1 MKGYIKLAAVL
12 AAAALLLSCFYGC
25 GAKQPEVLDFALDGD
40 AYAFDDS
47 KGISVHDPSLFRAED
62 GTYYMYGTHIAS
74 AKSDDLI
81 HWKTVSSGV
90 FDNNATLVTVKYPLR
105 QTLAEPLSWCD
116 GYQKQSKIK
125 KEEWQTNV
133 WASDVF
139 YNRAMGQY
147 CYYACS
153 SVFGTPVS
161 VIWFASSPNPEGPF
175 EYRNCLTYSG
185 FNKLMKFGKKKYPTH
200 YAFTNLSSLIENGI
214 FTQEE
219 IENAR
224 WFDDEG
230 NYDCS
235 YGAYPNA
242 IDPAVFYDE
251 NGRLWMTY
259 GSYSGGVYLIPLMEE
274 TGMPDY
280 EYMRKTEGYDM
291 YFGKQLTKT
300 NGETGGTGEGPY
312 ITYDKETGYY
322 YLYLTY
328 GGLAALD
335 GYNIREYRSGN
346 PDGPYVDAMG
356 NDALD
361 MMNTGLKING
371 NYKFSFHDTARLS
384 GGHSSCFIDNDGK
397 LYQAYH
403 QRFNDG
409 EGAAFYDEIHQM
421 LRTENGWHA
430 MLPLKYNGETAA
442 PVSISDIAG
451 TYECV
456 LFGDETTAVSGEQG
470 WSDASSI
477 VEPCVRA
484 EISADGQ
491 LKIYSENQKDFVE
504 SRLILKDNSC
514 MFSFEYEKETYY
526 GVFCMGTDD
535 GGRQAMTWSA
545 VGNNNKTIWGVAE

>member
-1 MKGYIKLAAVL
+1 MKRFLKITAVFMSAVL
-12 AAAALLLSCFYGC
+12 IISCFYGC
-25 GAKQPEVLDFALDGD
+25 GAKKAEVLDFALDGD

-62 GTYYMYGTHIAS
+62 GTYYIYGTHIAS

-81 HWKTVSSGV
+81 NWKTVSNGV
-90 FDNNATLVTVKYPLR
+90 FDNNATLVTVKLSLR
-105 QTLAEPLSWCD
+105 KTFAEPLSWCD

-125 KEEWQTNV
+125 KDEWQTNI

-139 YNRAMGQY
+139 YNKAMEKY

-161 VIWFASSPNPEGPF
+161 VIWFASSVNPDGPF
-175 EYRNCLTYSG
+175 EYQSCLTYSG

-200 YAFTNLSSLIENGI
+200 YGFTNLASLIENGT
-214 FTQEE
+214 FSEEE
-219 IENAR
+219 IEGAE
-224 WFDDEG
+224 WFDKEG

-259 GSYSGGVYLIPLMEE
+259 GSYSGGIYLIPLIEE
-274 TGMPDY
+274 TGLPDY
-280 EYMRKTEGYDM
+280 EYMRSTEGYDI

-300 NGETGGTGEGPY
+300 NGETKGTGEGPY
-312 ITYDKETGYY
+312 IAYDKETGYY

-335 GYNIREYRSGN
+335 GYNIREYRAEN
-346 PDGPYVDAMG
+346 VEGPYLDAMG
-356 NDALD
+356 NNALD

-371 NYKFSFHDTARLS
+371 NYKFSFNDTARLS

-397 LYQAYH
+397 IFQAYH
-403 QRFNDG
+403 QRFDDG
-409 EGAAFYDEIHQM
+409 EGAVFYDEIHQM
-421 LRTENGWHA
+421 LRTDNGWHT
-430 MLPLKYNGETAA
+430 MLPLKYNGETAES
-442 PVSISDIAG
+442 VSINDISG
-451 TYECV
+451 KYELI
-456 LFGDETTAVSGEQG
+456 LFADETTAADEGADWNMV
-470 WSDASSI
+470 SSI
-477 VEPCVRA
+477 VEPCVKA
-484 EISADGQ
+484 EITADGK
-491 LKIYSENQKDFVE
+491 LKIYSENGKDFVI
-504 SRLILKDNSC
+504 SNLVLKDNSY
-514 MFSFEYEKETYY
+514 MFSFEYEKEMYF
-526 GVFCMGTDD
+526 GVFCIGTTE
-535 GGRQAMTWSA
+535 GGKQVMTLSA